1 MCYIIDMKLTKSPR
15 INKALYDIGIS
26 TYFQVIEHLPRRYEN
41 MAPTH
46 EFNLEDKARIV
57 FRGRI
62 VSSPTLSRFRNLTL
76 SRFTFLTEKNNLFKV
91 EAWNRPYLRN
101 ILNSEIVYLLIGY
114 YDKKK
119 NIISMSNITRFDSE
133 SKSLIKPVYSLP
145 RSVDNYIYAKLVKR
159 SFEAIDDEIYNYVPR
174 QFMEKYRLIE
184 RKDALRLVHEP
195 NSESD
200 VKSGL
205 RVLKYEECLSFS
217 LKTQLIRDDN
227 KGLVKNERQH
237 IDERELDNY
246 VASLPYA
253 LTSSQKQSVK
263 EIMDDMN
270 KQSLMYRLLQGDVG
284 TGKTLVAAIA
294 LYGNWL
300 RNDQGALMA
309 PTDALARQHFLT
321 LHQLFKSTDIK
332 IALLVGATPLKER
345 RQICNALSMHK
356 IDVIVGTHALF
367 SKDVN
372 YDSLGLAI
380 IDEQHRFGVNQRL
393 LLANKGT
400 HADLLLMSATPIPR
414 TLSMTVYGDLD
425 VSTLKEFP
433 FQERRVSTTIVSSN
447 DERIY
452 RAINESLSERKKI
465 FIIAPLID
473 EGESD
478 RISVERLF
486 ARYLLKYP
494 MKVALLHGKMPT
506 EEKNSIL
513 KNFYDGT
520 KPILVSTSVIEVG
533 IDVKDAN
540 LMIVYEPESF
550 GLASLH
556 QLRGRIGRDGNL
568 SRCLLIYDGIDE
580 EEKDKLNVLVKS
592 NDGFFIAEEDLR
604 RRGPGEITGVKQS
617 GLPNFTFVNLINDI
631 KMFEV
636 ARDDATYIISHSD
649 EKSFKYVLKKARD
662 EIDRALGCC

>member
-1 MCYIIDMKLTKSPR
+1 MKLTKSPR
-15 INKALYDIGIS
+15 INKALYNIGIS

-41 MAPTH
+41 MSPTP
-46 EFNLEDKARIV
+46 EFNLVDKSRIV
-57 FRGRI
+57 FRGHV
-62 VSSPTLSRFRNLTL
+62 VSSPTLSRFRSMTL
-76 SRFTFLTEKNNLFKV
+76 SRFTFLTEKNNLFRV

-101 ILNSEIVYLLIGY
+101 ILNNETTYSLVGY

-119 NIISMSNITRFDSE
+119 NVVSMSNITKYDPE
-133 SKSLIKPVYSLP
+133 SNSIIKPIYSLP
-145 RSVDNYIYAKLVKR
+145 KSIDNYIYVKLVKR
-159 SFEAIDDEIYNYVPR
+159 AFEDLGDEIYNYVPH
-174 QFMEKYRLIE
+174 QFMEKYHLIE

-195 NSESD
+195 NSD
-200 VKSGL
+200 NDIKSGL

-217 LKTQLIRDDN
+217 LKTQLIRNDN
-227 KGLVKNERQH
+227 KGLIKNERQH
-237 IDERELDNY
+237 IDEHRLINF
-246 VASLPYA
+246 VASLPYT
-253 LTSSQKQSVK
+253 LTPSQSQSIKDIV
-263 EIMDDMN
+263 EDMN

-284 TGKTLVAAIA
+284 TGKTLVAAIG

-321 LHQLFKSTDIK
+321 LRQLFKNTDIK

-345 RQICNALSMHK
+345 RQICDALSMHTV
-356 IDVIVGTHALF
+356 DVIVGTHALF
-367 SKDVN
+367 SKDIN
-372 YDSLGLAI
+372 YDSLGLVI

-433 FQERRVSTTIVSSN
+433 FQERKISTEIVSSS
-447 DERIY
+447 DKSIY
-452 RAINESLSERKKI
+452 RAIDESLGEMKKI

-478 RISVERLF
+478 RVSVEKLF
-486 ARYLLKYP
+486 AKYLLKYP

-513 KNFYDGT
+513 KNFYDGI

-556 QLRGRIGRDGNL
+556 QLRGRIGRDGRFSKCFL
-568 SRCLLIYDGIDE
+568 VYDGDDE
-580 EEKDKLNVLVKS
+580 DEKDKLNVLVHS
-592 NDGFFIAEEDLR
+592 NDGFYIAEEDLR
-604 RRGPGEITGVKQS
+604 RRGPGEITGVRQS
-617 GLPNFTFVNLINDI
+617 GLPSFTFVNLINDF

-636 ARDDATYIISHSD
+636 ARDDAAYIISHSD
-649 EKSFKYVLKKARD
+649 EKGFQYVLKKARD
-662 EIDRALGCC
+662 EIGKTLGCC